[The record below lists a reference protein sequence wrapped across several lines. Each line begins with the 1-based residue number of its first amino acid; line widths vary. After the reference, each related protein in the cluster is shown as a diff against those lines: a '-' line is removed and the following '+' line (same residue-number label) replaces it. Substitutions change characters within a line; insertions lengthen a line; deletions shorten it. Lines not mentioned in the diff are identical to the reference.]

1 MTAVIETM
9 GLSKHYPKGVRALDA
24 VSIALEPNR
33 IHALLG
39 RNGAGKTTLMQL
51 LTGQL
56 VATSGDM
63 RVLGAHPFENA
74 DVLSRTCFI
83 QESQKYP
90 DGFRAQD
97 VLAVARG
104 LHPEWDADL
113 ERRLVEDFRLPVDRQ
128 IKKLSRGQLSAIGI
142 VVGLASRAEVTFF
155 DEPYLGLDAVARQ
168 LFYDHLLA
176 DFAEHPRTIVL
187 STHLIDEVANLLEH
201 VVVIDE
207 GTVLIDAD
215 ADDLRGR
222 AFDVSGRADAVER
235 FTAGREVVAQQRMGG
250 LANATVLGR
259 LDAAASAQLADLDLT
274 TSPVSLQAL
283 VVHLTRTPEL
293 AAASA

>member
-1 MTAVIETM
+1 MTAVIETTR
-9 GLSKHYPKGVRALDA
+9 LSKHYPKGVRALDE

-63 RVLGAHPFENA
+63 RVLGEHPFENA

-83 QESQKYP
+83 QESQRYP
-90 DGFRAQD
+90 DGYRPQD
-97 VLAVARG
+97 VLAIART
-104 LHPEWDADL
+104 LHPQWDEDL
-113 ERRLVEDFRLPVDRQ
+113 EQRLVADFRLPVDRQ

-142 VVGLASRAEVTFF
+142 VVGLASRAPVTFF

-176 DFAEHPRTIVL
+176 DFAEHPRTILL

-201 VVVIDE
+201 VVVIDQ
-207 GTVLIDAD
+207 GRVLVDAD
-215 ADDLRGR
+215 ADELRGR
-222 AFDVSGRADAVER
+222 AYDVSGRADALAGFLE
-235 FTAGREVVAQQRMGG
+235 GREVVAHQRLGG

-259 LDAAASAQLADLDLT
+259 IDDATRAALVAADLT
-274 TSPVSLQAL
+274 TSPVSLQSL

-293 AAASA
+293 ADASA

>member
-1 MTAVIETM
+1 MTAVIETTN
-9 GLSKHYPKGVRALDA
+9 LTKHYPKGVRALDG

-63 RVLGAHPFENA
+63 RVLGGHPFENA
-74 DVLSRTCFI
+74 DVLSHTCFI

-97 VLAVARG
+97 VLAVART
-104 LHPEWDADL
+104 LHPAWDEDL
-113 ERRLVEDFRLPVDRQ
+113 ERRLIADFRLPTDRQ

-142 VVGLASRAEVTFF
+142 VVGLASRADVTFF

-176 DFAEHPRTIVL
+176 DFAEHPRTILL

-207 GTVLIDAD
+207 GRVLIDAD
-215 ADDLRGR
+215 ADELRGR
-222 AFDVSGRADAVER
+222 AYDVSGRADAVAAYVE
-235 FTAGREVVAQQRMGG
+235 GREVLAQQRLGG
-250 LANATVLGR
+250 LANATVLGSI
-259 LDAAASAQLADLDLT
+259 DAAARAELAAADLT
-274 TSPVSLQAL
+274 TSPVSLQSL

>member
-1 MTAVIETM
+1 MTAVIETIR
-9 GLSKHYPKGVRALDA
+9 LSKHYPKGVRALDD

-63 RVLGAHPFENA
+63 RLLGGHPFENA
-74 DVLSRTCFI
+74 DVLAQTCFI

-90 DGFRAQD
+90 DGFRARD
-97 VLAVARG
+97 VLAVART
-104 LHPEWDADL
+104 LHPQWDADF
-113 ERRLVEDFRLPVDRQ
+113 ERRLVADFRLPTDRQ

-142 VVGLASRAEVTFF
+142 VVGLASRAPVTFF

-176 DFAEHPRTIVL
+176 DFAEHPRTILL

-207 GTVLIDAD
+207 GRVLIDAD
-215 ADDLRGR
+215 ADELRGR
-222 AFDVSGRADAVER
+222 AYDVSGRADAVATYVE
-235 FTAGREVVAQQRMGG
+235 GREVVAQQRMGG
-250 LANATVLGR
+250 LANATVLGPIDADAR
-259 LDAAASAQLADLDLT
+259 AQLDAAGLT

-293 AAASA
+293 ATASA